1 MTNSDPR
8 KRRPLL
14 LSCNGVVASL
24 GSRERRITRPLQDRV
39 AFDLSIRS
47 RSNAQAA
54 RQFAGRDAVLHSAL
68 VRNEGRGYECDV
80 VRRNYWSGMRNK
92 LVAEKGRKKIGTY
105 MRVVTV
111 DTAAYE
117 WCCSFGSFSFAERR
131 CDR

>member
-14 LSCNGVVASL
+14 LSCNRVVASL
-24 GSRERRITRPLQDRV
+24 GSRERRITRPPQDRV
-39 AFDLSIRS
+39 AFDLGIRS

-54 RQFAGRDAVLHSAL
+54 RQFAGREIVLHSAL

-80 VRRNYWSGMRNK
+80 VRRSYWSGMRNK

-117 WCCSFGSFSFAERR
+117 WCCSCGSFSFAERR